1 MALNGTLGF
10 LGFGNM
16 GSAIA
21 QGLVATGT
29 TTPGRILA
37 CDLSEERRQA
47 AAEAGVVVV
56 DAPSELAAGSDTLV
70 LAVKPQGMAD
80 ALELIKADVKT
91 GALVVTIAAGISIAY
106 IQERLGA
113 ETRVVRVMPN
123 TPALVNAG
131 AAGIALSGNCLEAD
145 AETAR
150 TIFGA
155 IGIAA
160 MVSEDQIDAV
170 TALSGSG
177 PAYFFYMVECLA
189 AAAVANGLGQA
200 EAVQLAGQTLLGAGR
215 LLTESGEA
223 PSVLRERV
231 TSKGGAVWRPAAS
244 LPASRSPRRPASE
257 AARHATTLPPN
268 RHPPLPAPTSRLV
281 PPTKPPAPQAASTPA
296 AGSARRSPHAS
307 FAAGPSPG

>member
-29 TTPGRILA
+29 IAPGRILA

-47 AAEAGVVVV
+47 AAEAGLVVV
-56 DAPSELAAGSDTLV
+56 DSPSELAAGCNTLV
-70 LAVKPQGMAD
+70 LAVKPQGMGDALDLIEAD
-80 ALELIKADVKT
+80 AKAGT
-91 GALVVTIAAGISIAY
+91 LVVTIAAGISIAY
-106 IQERLGA
+106 IQARLGA

-131 AAGIALSGNCLEAD
+131 AAGIAVSGNCSEAD

-160 MVSEDQIDAV
+160 MVPEELIDTV

-189 AAAVANGLGQA
+189 DAAVANGLGQT

-215 LLTESGEA
+215 LLMESGEA

-231 TSKGGAVWRPAAS
+231 TSKGGTTAAA
-244 LPASRSPRRPASE
+244 LE
-257 AARHATTLPPN
+257 AFRANGFDR
-268 RHPPLPAPTSRLV
+268 V
-281 PPTKPPAPQAASTPA
+281 IA
-296 AGSARRSPHAS
+296 AGVNAAVAR
-307 FAAGPSPG
+307 AAELGQ